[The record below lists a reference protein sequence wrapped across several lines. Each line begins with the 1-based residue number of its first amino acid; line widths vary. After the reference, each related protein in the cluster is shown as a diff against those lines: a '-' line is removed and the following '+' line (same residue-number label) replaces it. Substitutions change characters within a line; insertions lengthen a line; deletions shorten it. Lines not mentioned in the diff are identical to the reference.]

1 MKNIRHSVFLL
12 ILINTTLLFSQNLI
26 NSRKS
31 SKLTYIYKLTQK
43 EAQKINKSGIY
54 RVDSTYFH
62 TLVDTYHTDSV
73 YKKSLSPGH
82 YIKTYSLRN
91 KQQVLYT
98 YVPDFDVMVL
108 NNNTDLCVQIY
119 SLSGDVIDDATVTVK
134 GLTLKFDNKTQ
145 CYIDRKS
152 NKKGLLTVSHDEK
165 TGYYDLSR
173 DRNNPA
179 LARATRKIIYRT
191 PLRYVWIPVNY
202 IVRLPIDGV
211 KSIVRRYPQGVIWQ
225 TNHLFRKFF
234 EPSKN
239 LNYKGYM
246 VFNKPKYLPGD
257 TVRFKA
263 FLVDKKGK
271 PLNKKLFV
279 SMYNG
284 DKYIKLAELKP
295 YYPGGFEYRFY
306 LHDSLNLKLD
316 RYYSIYLENE
326 SRDNYI
332 SSDFRYEDYELSNI
346 KLDLRTELTEQYAGK
361 PFKLFAKGTDENDL
375 NLQDA
380 RLELV
385 IITNQISKF
394 YDDFVFVPDTLW
406 RCKLNLKPSGET
418 EILIPDSVFPKSNL
432 KYSIEARMLTSENKS
447 CVKSQIVDYYTERK
461 CFDFQLINDSV
472 LVSYF
477 ENGIEK
483 PTTACIKAFDNF
495 GNGTEMGTHAIPHKL
510 ALNVY
515 YADYTAQ
522 NKELKDYLFLNEELP
537 LLRCYTSR
545 TKDSVFVTVDNP
557 RKLRFTYNIYK
568 QNTEVLR
575 GSDDSLAIKLHTSSK
590 QIYYI
595 SLRYLWG
602 GKMKEEMHQIPF
614 LDKKLNVKV
623 TQPSLVYP
631 GQKVKM
637 QIDVTDQSGK
647 AVEGVDLTA
656 FSLTKK
662 FNYEAP
668 RLPYLDAP

>member
-1 MKNIRHSVFLL
+1 
-12 ILINTTLLFSQNLI
+12 
-26 NSRKS
+26 
-31 SKLTYIYKLTQK
+31 
-43 EAQKINKSGIY
+43 
-54 RVDSTYFH
+54 
-62 TLVDTYHTDSV
+62 
-73 YKKSLSPGH
+73 
-82 YIKTYSLRN
+82 
-91 KQQVLYT
+91 
-98 YVPDFDVMVL
+98 
-108 NNNTDLCVQIY
+108 
-119 SLSGDVIDDATVTVK
+119 
-134 GLTLKFDNKTQ
+134 
-145 CYIDRKS
+145 
-152 NKKGLLTVSHDEK
+152 
-165 TGYYDLSR
+165 
-173 DRNNPA
+173 
-179 LARATRKIIYRT
+179 
-191 PLRYVWIPVNY
+191 VNY
-202 IVRLPIDGV
+202 IVRFPIDGV
-211 KSIVRRYPQGVIWQ
+211 KSIVRGRAQGVIWQ
-225 TNHLFRKFF
+225 SNYFFRELF
-234 EPSKN
+234 EPNKN

-271 PLNKKLFV
+271 PLNNKLFV

-284 DKYIKLAELKP
+284 NKYIRLAELKP
-295 YYPGGFEYRFY
+295 YYAGGFEYSFY

-316 RYYSIYLENE
+316 RYYSISLENKNG
-326 SRDNYI
+326 DNYI
-332 SSDFRYEDYELSNI
+332 SSGFTYEDYELSNI
-346 KLDLRTELTEQYAGK
+346 KLNLRTELAEHYAGK

-385 IITNQISKF
+385 IRTNQISKF

-418 EILIPDSVFPKSNL
+418 EILIPDSVFPKTNL
-432 KYSIEARMLTSENKS
+432 NYSIEARMLTAENKS
-447 CVKSQIVDYYTERK
+447 CVKSQIVDFYTERK
-461 CFDFQLINDSV
+461 YFDFKMLNDSV
-472 LVSYF
+472 LVSYY

-483 PTTACIKAFDNF
+483 PTTACIRASDNFDND
-495 GNGTEMGTHAIPHKL
+495 TEMGTHAIPHKL

-515 YADYTAQ
+515 YTDYTAR
-522 NKELKDYLFLNEELP
+522 NKEVTDYLFLEGEQS
-537 LLRCYTSR
+537 LLRCYTRR

-568 QNTEVLR
+568 RNTEVFR
-575 GSDDSLAIKLHTSSK
+575 GSDDSLAIKLHSLSK
-590 QIYYI
+590 QNYFI

-602 GKMKEEMHQIPF
+602 GKIKDETYQIPY

-623 TQPSLVYP
+623 TQPNLVYP

-662 FNYEAP
+662 FNYDAP
-668 RLPYLDAP
+668 QLPYLGIPRRGKEIVNNFKINEKEIDDISLPLNYEAWKILAGIDSIEYYKFLYPGNEMYRYEYKTDLGLSELKKEIKFCPNSLSIFFFNSTSFHRFLISSLASSRE